1 MLCSLYFL
9 DTQWHI
15 INSWVHCL
23 PGMVWLS
30 YDSWETTSRLN
41 RCVLNICLTALWLG
55 CGQSSTV
62 CQTRSHGKS
71 CLSVPTRNRA
81 IDNVQGQNIVPS
93 IFSCQMEAIVFIILE
108 IFLVLKTEEYHSDI
122 PQIQLGNIVR
132 WQVSTGQVRGKNIWS
147 QMDYK
152 YVYPCNIMTHDNI
165 VSFSHLLFP

>member
-41 RCVLNICLTALWLG
+41 RCVLNICLAWLQYWLG
-55 CGQSSTV
+55 CGQSSAV
-62 CQTRSHGKS
+62 CQTRSCRKS

-81 IDNVQGQNIVPS
+81 KDNVQGQNIVPS

-122 PQIQLGNIVR
+122 PQIQLGNILSGDKFLQAKCAEKIFDLR
-132 WQVSTGQVRGKNIWS
+132 WIINRYIPVILWPTI
-147 QMDYK
+147 
-152 YVYPCNIMTHDNI
+152 I
-165 VSFSHLLFP
+165 